1 MPIYLKLDGIQGD
14 ATSRDHKG
22 SFVVDNFDFGVVASA
37 NFDGAGTGAGAGKAQ
52 FGPLT
57 LDIHSLQS
65 LSTLL
70 GDAVT
75 GKVIK
80 SAELIDV
87 VNGRTIFDIKLSD
100 VLISSLHSDPSR
112 QGVETSLAL
121 NFGAVT
127 VIDQPL
133 KNNGRTISPETFS
146 FDFKQQGGVAA
157 DANAIQVVDPVP
169 ANSPLHY
176 FLKIDGL
183 VGNSTDAAHKGWF
196 DVDGYDFAVLTSGLE
211 TTDSGAGAGK
221 TQFSPLSVDIR
232 SLAGLA
238 PLLADAAQG
247 KQIKSVELVG
257 VSDRRGDDQT
267 VYDLK
272 LTDVR
277 VGGIDVTSAGRGLD
291 TSLKLDFGQV
301 TLTDHA
307 LKIDGSV
314 GPTETFSSDVGSTT
328 SLVPA
333 VQSAAHPDAVPANS
347 SIHYFLKIDGLT
359 GDATDAAHKGWFVVD
374 GYDFGVLTA
383 RDAASGL
390 ATGKR
395 MHKPFTV
402 SLESIPGLAPL
413 LGDAASG
420 RDIGTIELVGVD
432 SAARNTTVFDLKLD
446 DAQVTSLAN
455 SPGAGGVETDLSF
468 NFKNGSLTDRALKI
482 DGSVGTAETVSFD
495 GGSSTGLLPAVQT
508 PPVDAVPANSPLHYF
523 LKIDGVTGD
532 ATDAAHKGWFEI
544 DGFDFG
550 VLSSIG
556 SATGGAGAGK
566 TQFSPLTIDIHSLAG
581 LATLLGDE
589 VAGRA
594 IKSIELA
601 AVDNAHKADA
611 LFDLKFTDVLIDSL
625 QSSPGGRGV
634 ETTMG
639 WDVRTVT
646 VTDRALKA
654 DGSLGAAESFSFDGA
669 AQAGVPA
676 VQDGAD
682 HKVAQ
687 VPANSPLHY
696 FLKIDGVTGDATD
709 AQHKGWFTVDGFDF
723 GAQTP
728 TSTAAAG
735 TGAGAGKPEFSPLS
749 VDIHSL
755 QGLAALFG
763 DASSGQQIKS
773 AELVAVGNGRQGGTL
788 LDIKLDDIA
797 ISSLNVDPGSQGVD
811 TTLALK
817 FRSVSLTDQTQKADG
832 SLSQAETFS
841 FATGGQES
849 LPAVQDSLPAVQDVA
864 GLKIAQVPANSPL
877 HYFLKIDGITGDS
890 TDAQHK
896 GWFTVDGYDSG
907 VDNEVATAAG
917 SGAGAGKAQFSPLT
931 VDIHSLQ
938 GLAPL
943 LGNEVT
949 GRQIKSVELVGVSD
963 RGDQTVYDLKLSGA
977 TLGSLQSDPGSAGVE
992 TELKFNFLKISLT
1005 DQALK
1010 IHGNVGAAETFSF
1023 DTTLAST
1030 LDNVDG
1036 LPGPLVGN
1044 GLDSANLALLGS
1056 YSAASFPN
1064 SGSPGGP
1071 PVTGAS
1077 PPDPILAA
1085 PNHPG

>member
-14 ATSRDHKG
+14 ATSRNHKG
-22 SFVVDNFDFGVVASA
+22 SFVVDNFDFGVATSA
-37 NFDGAGTGAGAGKAQ
+37 NLDGAETGGGAGKAQ

-87 VNGRTIFDIKLSD
+87 VNGKTIFDIKLTD

-127 VIDQPL
+127 VTDQPL
-133 KNNGRTISPETFS
+133 KLDGRTAAPETFS
-146 FDFKQQGGVAA
+146 FDLKQQGGGVGA
-157 DANAIQVVDPVP
+157 DTNAIHIVDPVP

-196 DVDGYDFAVLTSGLE
+196 DVDGYDFAVLTSGLDP
-211 TTDSGAGAGK
+211 TGGGAGAGK

-238 PLLADAAQG
+238 PLLADAATG
-247 KQIKSVELVG
+247 KEIKSVELAG
-257 VSDRRGDDQT
+257 VSDRSDQT

-277 VGGIDVTSAGRGLD
+277 VGGIDTTSAGRGLD

-307 LKIDGSV
+307 LKNDGSI
-314 GPTETFSSDVGSTT
+314 GPAETFSSSAGSTNG
-328 SLVPA
+328 LLPA
-333 VQSAAHPDAVPANS
+333 VQSAARPDAVPANS
-347 SIHYFLKIDGLT
+347 SIHYFLKIGGLT

-390 ATGKR
+390 PTGKR

-432 SAARNTTVFDLKLD
+432 TAARNATVFDLKLD
-446 DAQVTSLAN
+446 DAQVASLAN
-455 SPGAGGVETDLSF
+455 SPGAGGVETDLNF

-482 DGSVGTAETVSFD
+482 DGSVGPAETVSFD
-495 GGSSTGLLPAVQT
+495 GGTSTGLLPAVQA
-508 PPVDAVPANSPLHYF
+508 PPVDSVPADSPLHYF
-523 LKIDGVTGD
+523 LKIDGITGD
-532 ATDAAHKGWFEI
+532 ATDAAHKGWFTV
-544 DGFDFG
+544 DGFDVG

-556 SATGGAGAGK
+556 SATSGAGAGK

-581 LATLLGDE
+581 LAPLLGDAASGKLIAS
-589 VAGRA
+589 V
-594 IKSIELA
+594 ELA
-601 AVDNAHKADA
+601 ALDARQQKANT
-611 LFDLKFTDVLIDSL
+611 LFDLKLSDVSIDSL
-625 QSSPGGRGV
+625 NTDPGAHGV
-634 ETTMG
+634 GTTLAL
-639 WDVRTVT
+639 DFQKITVA
-646 VTDRALKA
+646 DQAQKA
-654 DGSLGAAESFSFDGA
+654 DGSPGAAETFTFGGA
-669 AQAGVPA
+669 SALLPA
-676 VQDGAD
+676 VQFGQIA
-682 HKVAQ
+682 A

-696 FLKIDGVTGDATD
+696 FLKIDGVTGDSTD
-709 AQHKGWFTVDGFDF
+709 AQHKGWFTVDGYDF
-723 GAQTP
+723 GAANP
-728 TSTAAAG
+728 GVTAAG
-735 TGAGAGKPEFSPLS
+735 SGGGEGKPQFSPLT
-749 VDIHSL
+749 VDLSSIP
-755 QGLAALFG
+755 GLATLFG
-763 DASSGQQIKS
+763 DAVSGKHIASVELAAVDARQQK
-773 AELVAVGNGRQGGTL
+773 ANALFDL
-788 LDIKLDDIA
+788 KLTDVTIG
-797 ISSLNVDPGSQGVD
+797 SLQQDPGARGIE

-817 FRSVSLTDQTQKADG
+817 FQAVSLTDQTQKADG
-832 SLSQAETFS
+832 SPGQAETFS
-841 FATGGQES
+841 FDTQGQS
-849 LPAVQDSLPAVQDVA
+849 SVPAVQDAAD
-864 GLKIAQVPANSPL
+864 LKIAPVPANSAL

-907 VDNEVATAAG
+907 VDNQVAVAAG

-977 TLGSLQSDPGSAGVE
+977 TLSSLQSDPGSAGVE

-1010 IHGNVGAAETFSF
+1010 IHGNVGVAETFSF

-1030 LDNVDG
+1030 DG
-1036 LPGPLVGN
+1036 TPLPLPGN
-1044 GLDSANLALLGS
+1044 GADSANLALLGS
-1056 YSAASFPN
+1056 FAAASFPN

-1071 PVTGAS
+1071 PLTGAS
-1077 PPDPILAA
+1077 SPDPILAA
-1085 PNHPG
+1085 PNHPT